1 MNPRLLGFLLVLCAT
16 MIEAFGQILLKKS
29 ALHESDST
37 KKNFYFAFGV
47 LCLAVE
53 AIVWSNVLRL
63 LDVSVAYPMG
73 SLSFVAVTIFSWL
86 LLKEKIVR
94 ERWLGVSLILCGTA
108 LLGIG

>member
-1 MNPRLLGFLLVLCAT
+1 MNSKSLGFLLLLCAT
-16 MIEAFGQILLKKS
+16 TIEALGQILLKKS
-29 ALHESDST
+29 ALNESDPK
-37 KKNFYFAFGV
+37 KKNFYLVSGV
-47 LCLAVE
+47 SLLAVE

-73 SLSFVAVTIFSWL
+73 SLSFVSVTIFSWL
-86 LLKEKIVR
+86 LLKEKVVR